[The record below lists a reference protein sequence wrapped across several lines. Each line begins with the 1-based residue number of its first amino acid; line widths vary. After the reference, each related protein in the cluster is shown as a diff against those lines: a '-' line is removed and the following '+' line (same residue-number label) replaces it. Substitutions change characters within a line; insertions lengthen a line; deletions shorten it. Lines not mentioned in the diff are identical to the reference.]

1 MICTRCNLLQAR
13 MSILLKD
20 SSSSSAG
27 VSKQSRSSIYIL
39 NIRSWCNLPMLAA
52 PLSFFILIRPS
63 SARRRHSHWTP
74 LKYLVSGQWCSWIFA
89 FLALVLGLQE
99 VLSLRELCVH
109 GNWILRKVKQQQNVY
124 AKVTKCGFSHFLRD
138 WGQHTGCIQGRF
150 NWVNWVIFL
159 FTKLQMCSR
168 SLTSFDIDLL
178 IIGCNESCAN
188 HKWFF

>member
-1 MICTRCNLLQAR
+1 MICTRCNLQQAR

-99 VLSLRELCVH
+99 VLSLREFCVH
-109 GNWILRKVKQQQNVY
+109 GNWILVVKWSSN
-124 AKVTKCGFSHFLRD
+124 KKFLRNSLNAD
-138 WGQHTGCIQGRF
+138 SHTFYGIEGSIQAVFKGG
-150 NWVNWVIFL
+150 
-159 FTKLQMCSR
+159 
-168 SLTSFDIDLL
+168 L
-178 IIGCNESCAN
+178 IE
-188 HKWFF
+188 